1 MFGWR
6 ETLGGGGSV
15 FRKSVT
21 VSHPNSSIEG
31 SRPSKGIFSA
41 WMKKQG
47 KKINT
52 PIQGMLPKKTSPLL
66 KAVTLTMMFRP
77 WADHIR
83 STYIRWT
90 TNSLLFSLYFQCCS
104 RLIMFRH
111 SLGDSW
117 NAAHANMWASCGP
130 IKLTQI
136 MSPKLRSVVYYLT
149 YLLVTYL
156 KAKGKATCV
165 FQSTIM
171 LTKAQNKQ
179 LCLGSSIKSS

>member
-1 MFGWR
+1 MNMHTGIHAYTIEENKAFYYKDLSIQRLHVWMEGN
-6 ETLGGGGSV
+6 TGGGACSGSQWQCPIPIDK
-15 FRKSVT
+15 RLKT
-21 VSHPNSSIEG
+21 QEG
-31 SRPSKGIFSA
+31 NISA
-41 WMKKQG
+41 SMKRQE

-52 PIQGMLPKKTSPLL
+52 PIQGMLARKNSPLL

-117 NAAHANMWASCGP
+117 NAARANMWASCGP

-136 MSPKLRSVVYYLT
+136 IT
-149 YLLVTYL
+149 
-156 KAKGKATCV
+156 
-165 FQSTIM
+165 
-171 LTKAQNKQ
+171 
-179 LCLGSSIKSS
+179 